1 MLEKEYKM
9 ICKKRLPKKSR
20 TTVTICANTKTH
32 THKIYSSIECDNTVL
47 PKICANKVY
56 KPVPD
61 GDNSFVIINVL
72 KSFEPFVIAERKY
85 LEFANVCYI

>member
-1 MLEKEYKM
+1 M
-9 ICKKRLPKKSR
+9 ICKKDCEGNKNN
-20 TTVTICANTKTH
+20 CDNFFANTETH
-32 THKIYSSIECDNTVL
+32 IHKIYIFIECDNTVQ

-61 GDNSFVIINVL
+61 GDNSFVIINVM

-85 LEFANVCYI
+85 LAFANVCYI